1 MKGTVSILDG
11 DPVSAEALRRL
22 LAGGGYLARSFATP
36 GRFFDSLLS
45 GPPDAVFLRLD
56 LPGMDGKD
64 IIRVLRSDQAT
75 RRVRVVALSSG
86 RGEDPKA
93 VDVFQAGADEYFRG
107 AVEPDL
113 LLARLGSL
121 LRRID
126 PLPQD
131 ERLKL
136 GELEALPE
144 QRLCRLGGKDIPLT
158 RIEFDLLVHFLRQ
171 RERVLTRGALLQSI
185 WGDKP
190 SSDMRTVDKHVEIL
204 RKKLG
209 AFGRRLSTV
218 FRVGYVLR

>member
-121 LRRID
+121 LRRLD

-131 ERLKL
+131 ERLTL
-136 GELEALPE
+136 GKLEALPE
-144 QRLCRLGGKDIPLT
+144 QRVCRLEGKNIPLT